1 MPKKLSFQSISCI
14 ICWSSPLFCFYH
26 SIDRLPGSCWITN
39 KPSAKSME
47 RFSALILLLLRL
59 PQETKSSHRYILS
72 GSVPYHAVLFIFAYL
87 LRLERKTP
95 KQHSTHT
102 QGGRISKKKIKK
114 KSPFLR
120 RSEML
125 GLKMRSNGER
135 GKKEK
140 IPKHKHRKARRR

>member
-47 RFSALILLLLRL
+47 RFSALILLYYYDYLKKQKVRIDTFYRDLCHITQFFL
-59 PQETKSSHRYILS
+59 SSH
-72 GSVPYHAVLFIFAYL
+72 IFWDWNG
-87 LRLERKTP
+87 RRP
-95 KQHSTHT
+95 NRTHT